1 MTEGTSRRFWQ
12 ICLAT
17 LCFFSFLYRWQF
29 AGAWWFHLTLEWTSR
44 NVKEDRAMKGW
55 MNHQHCSSPT
65 SRSYKKKTRK
75 RPTQIPPPTPA
86 AAEEKPLD
94 RGVMSKDNL
103 QTKRLLGSSHS
114 LTLWKLPQTTRKS
127 SELNP
132 YQSPNDEAVTSWRH
146 MQNLNTAWRTRIEFF
161 QVQRRWFFQPSNK
174 TTPKLVFFLFFFF
187 SSNARADSCKHSINN

>member
-65 SRSYKKKTRK
+65 LRSYKKKTRK

-86 AAEEKPLD
+86 AAEEKKPLD
-94 RGVMSKDNL
+94 RERCHVEGQPTD
-103 QTKRLLGSSHS
+103 T
-114 LTLWKLPQTTRKS
+114 
-127 SELNP
+127 
-132 YQSPNDEAVTSWRH
+132 EA
-146 MQNLNTAWRTRIEFF
+146 AG
-161 QVQRRWFFQPSNK
+161 FQPLFNALE
-174 TTPKLVFFLFFFF
+174 TTPNYKKIIWTE
-187 SSNARADSCKHSINN
+187 SISKHKWRGCDFMKTYAKFEHCLKNKNRIL